1 MTHPRIIE
9 ARKEE
14 TLNQEEAQ
22 ALGRRITELRKKH
35 GYASVRALAKET
47 NISFSYLAK
56 LERGEIESPSTQT
69 LERIAKVFS
78 GNVQEI
84 LGESNIKLSGELP
97 DMRTYFRRTLGVS
110 FDEAD
115 KLAALI
121 EGEISTRA
129 KKGGEHEED
138 EHEDDADAD

>member
-1 MTHPRIIE
+1 M
-9 ARKEE
+9 
-14 TLNQEEAQ
+14 NQEEAQ
-22 ALGRRITELRKKH
+22 ALGERVKELRQR
-35 GYASVRALAKET
+35 YEYPSVRALAKVT
-47 NISFSYLAK
+47 GLSHSYLAK

-84 LGESNIKLSGELP
+84 LGKSSVKLSGELP

-138 EHEDDADAD
+138 EHKDDADAD